1 MGVTHH
7 GNYCAADSDA
17 NSDPH
22 TDRNDNPDADA
33 HPHGNADADPYDER
47 HADADA
53 HPHGNADSNDD
64 ARTGHS
70 VDHGTF
76 APQHEKS
83 WASAHGDDRHMG
95 SGFGLSK
102 LWADV

>member
-7 GNYCAADSDA
+7 GNFRATDSDA

-22 TDRNDNPDADA
+22 TDRDANSDDNPDADA
-33 HPHGNADADPYDER
+33 HPHGNADS
-47 HADADA
+47 H
-53 HPHGNADSNDD
+53 DD

-83 WASAHGDDRHMG
+83 WASAHGDDGHMG

-102 LWADV
+102 LWSDV